1 MPYNFQEIDQVG
13 RFGMKWLIARV
24 ALIAAGLLLAAEVSL
39 AQDLEVGV
47 IRNCSGTVNVVRN
60 GDTVAAV
67 VGESIRD
74 DDVIETGADGTIG
87 IVLADASQISL
98 GPQSEFHLEDFAFEP
113 LQQQY
118 SILGRVLQGT
128 LVYISG
134 DIGRLSPE
142 NVRIEVPWGVIG
154 LRGTRL
160 AVSVEGS

>member
-1 MPYNFQEIDQVG
+1 MG

-67 VGESIRD
+67 VGESVRD

-87 IVLADASQISL
+87 IVLADAS
-98 GPQSEFHLEDFAFEP
+98 
-113 LQQQY
+113 
-118 SILGRVLQGT
+118 
-128 LVYISG
+128 
-134 DIGRLSPE
+134 
-142 NVRIEVPWGVIG
+142 
-154 LRGTRL
+154 
-160 AVSVEGS
+160 